1 MRNDKIN
8 NAKLGVFV
16 IVAMALFITGI
27 YYIGSRQNMFG
38 SSFVLS
44 AVFEDV
50 NGLQPGN
57 GVRYSGINVGSVKAI
72 KILNE
77 TTIRVDMSIK
87 KEVQSFIKQDAIAKI
102 GTDGLVGNVIVEIS
116 AGNGN
121 KTVVSN
127 GDTLKTIPKI
137 KTDDLLQTLS
147 STGEYINA
155 TSQNLMKITSEIAG
169 GNGTIST
176 LLNDEMVAKE
186 LVASINNMN
195 RTTIELS
202 RMVNKTGAYIDQIN
216 QGKSTLGYLFKDTS
230 LRTQVSTI
238 SNDLDQLI
246 TVRTEPLLKSLLQSG
261 ENMEAATSKFNDLIK
276 QMEGDKNV
284 ISLLSKDTKTA
295 EELNEMIYNLNEGSM
310 KFNEVMEAL
319 KHNFLVRGFFKDK
332 KKEKEDEKEKE

>member
-1 MRNDKIN
+1 MRNDKIDN
-8 NAKLGVFV
+8 VKLGVFV
-16 IVAMALFITGI
+16 VVAMTLFIAGI
-27 YYIGSRQNMFG
+27 YYIGSRQNLFG

-50 NGLQPGN
+50 NGLQAGN

-77 TTIRVDMSIK
+77 TTIQVDMSIK
-87 KEVQSFIKQDAIAKI
+87 NEVRSFIKKDAMAKI

-121 KTVVSN
+121 KSEVSN
-127 GDTLKTIPKI
+127 GDTLKTIPQV

-155 TSQNLMKITSEIAG
+155 TSQNLVKITNEIAG
-169 GNGTIST
+169 GSGTIST
-176 LLNDEMVAKE
+176 LINDEVVAKE
-186 LVASINNMN
+186 LVASIQNMN
-195 RTTIELS
+195 RTTMELNK
-202 RMVNKTGAYIDQIN
+202 MVNKTSAYVDQIS

-230 LRTQVSTI
+230 LRTQVATI
-238 SNDLDQLI
+238 TNDLDQLI
-246 TVRTEPLLKSLLQSG
+246 TVRTEPVLKSLLQSG
-261 ENMEAATSKFNDLIK
+261 ENMEAATSKFNDLVK

-284 ISLLSKDTKTA
+284 IALLSKDTKTA
-295 EELNEMIYNLNEGSM
+295 GEINEMIHNLNEGSM

-332 KKEKEDEKEKE
+332 NKVKEDEKEKE